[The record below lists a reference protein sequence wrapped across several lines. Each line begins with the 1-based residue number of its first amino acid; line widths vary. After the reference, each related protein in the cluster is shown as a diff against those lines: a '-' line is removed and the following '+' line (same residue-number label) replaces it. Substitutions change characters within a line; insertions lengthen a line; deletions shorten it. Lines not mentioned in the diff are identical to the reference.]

1 MSRYIATF
9 ASHYDAL
16 VFKKQLDALSISAA
30 LRPVPRQLSS
40 SCGTCVRFEA
50 DTCPPPPYPTET
62 EQIVREEADG
72 FFPEYIAKD

>member
-1 MSRYIATF
+1 MSHYIATF

-16 VFKKQLDALSISAA
+16 VFKKRLDALGLSAA

-50 DTCPPPPYPTET
+50 DACPPPPYPAET
-62 EQIVREEADG
+62 ERIVREEAGD
-72 FFPEYIAKD
+72 FIPEYIAKD